1 MRILIIEDELPTANY
16 LVKLIEKY
24 NSTYEVIDIL
34 SSVEESIDWFATN
47 KQPDLIFQD
56 IALSDGNCFD
66 IYKIVKIQ
74 SPLIFT
80 TAFSEYA
87 LESFKLNS
95 IDYIMKPYNY
105 EDIKRVLDKFSLYGN
120 LFITG
125 TSSSLDQIKKENDQ
139 PFKKRFLISI
149 GEQYK
154 TVVTKDIAYIRF
166 DEGLTFL
173 HLFDGK
179 KYPIDKTISTLESQ
193 LDPTCFFRVNRKYI
207 LNINSITKINSWFNS
222 RLQVETSPE
231 TIDEL
236 VVSRDRVKAFKDWL
250 GH

>member
-24 NSTYEVIDIL
+24 NSTYEIIDIL
-34 SSVEESIDWFATN
+34 SSVEESIDWFSTN

-66 IYKIVKIQ
+66 IYKTVKVQ

-105 EDIKRVLDKFSLYGN
+105 DDIKRVLDKFFLYGN

-125 TSSSLDQIKKENDQ
+125 SSTTMLQVEEGNDRKI
-139 PFKKRFLISI
+139 KKRFLVSI
-149 GEQYK
+149 GEQYR
-154 TVVTKDIAYIRF
+154 TIRAEEIAYIRF

-173 HLFDGK
+173 HLFEGK
-179 KYPIDKTISTLESQ
+179 RYPIDKSITTLENQ
-193 LDPTCFFRVNRKYI
+193 LDTNLFFRVNRKYI
-207 LNINSITKINSWFNS
+207 INIEAIAKINTWFNS
-222 RLQVETSPE
+222 RLQIETSPE

-236 VVSRDRVKAFKDWL
+236 VVSRDRVKTFKDWL
-250 GH
+250 DQ